1 MVFKHNRQYIGGTPI
16 SGATNASYTPAT
28 SSVLGTTYYYVE
40 VSQSESGCVVV
51 SNTSSV
57 IVNDPTLT
65 LISDTFLACING
77 DQVVLEVELQNGVG
91 VPSFQ
96 WYSNTTNSTVGGI
109 LISGATNVTYSPPL
123 DTVGEIFYYAEV
135 VFSVGCSP
143 TTSNIASVLIPEP
156 SLFTPKFSIQSIE
169 NQELL
174 VAEVNDD
181 NDADTNDD
189 GLVDVNDDIDFFG
202 EPEFSIQDP
211 IEFNLLDSG
220 DFLSFVWDFGD
231 GSQVQNSVSVNYRY
245 TETGTYKIVLTALHN
260 SGCTFTREKWI
271 KVSKE
276 QLAYPNAFT
285 PNGDYKNDTIKPF
298 QKSFKQFQYLIYNSW
313 GQLVYSEKLE
323 QGVNENGFLGWD
335 GTLNGKPAQSGK
347 YVMIMRGVT
356 MYGKEIVK
364 NVTITLIR

>member
-1 MVFKHNRQYIGGTPI
+1 
-16 SGATNASYTPAT
+16 
-28 SSVLGTTYYYVE
+28 
-40 VSQSESGCVVV
+40 
-51 SNTSSV
+51 
-57 IVNDPTLT
+57 
-65 LISDTFLACING
+65 
-77 DQVVLEVELQNGVG
+77 
-91 VPSFQ
+91 
-96 WYSNTTNSTVGGI
+96 
-109 LISGATNVTYSPPL
+109 
-123 DTVGEIFYYAEV
+123 
-135 VFSVGCSP
+135 
-143 TTSNIASVLIPEP
+143 
-156 SLFTPKFSIQSIE
+156 
-169 NQELL
+169 LL

-189 GLVDVNDDIDFFG
+189 GLIDINDDIDFFG

-220 DFLSFVWDFGD
+220 NFLAFVWDFGD

-356 MYGKEIVK
+356 MYGKEIVR